1 MVVERLEVETAGDIN
16 IARVGNR
23 IAQRTA
29 IVEVGTTRPVVGGIV
44 GDTRLLNPVEDGEF
58 VDGQV
63 EGDIRL
69 LLIGQWRTHVLE
81 TGPHRVFPRRIFIGI
96 EMFVDGRIRLLH
108 LGICGR

>member
-29 IVEVGTTRPVVGGIV
+29 IIKVSTTRPVVGGIV
-44 GDTRLLNPVEDGEF
+44 GDAGLLNPIEDGEL

-63 EGDIRL
+63 KGDIC
-69 LLIGQWRTHVLE
+69 H
-81 TGPHRVFPRRIFIGI
+81 P
-96 EMFVDGRIRLLH
+96 
-108 LGICGR
+108 